1 MKDKSVTV
9 IIIMLINNE
18 SILLALE
25 MIVLVLLRE
34 IEREWTGFK
43 SERERVRYSR
53 KNGSWIVWWV

>member
-1 MKDKSVTV
+1 
-9 IIIMLINNE
+9 MLINNE